1 MTLWFPTLK
10 YANAILAFFLWLEYA
25 SGLPVLSLP
34 NLPAPKRKTFRPR
47 PGALSCQIV
56 KKAGLHGPAK
66 TLRRRKRFARW
77 QQILDSRR
85 IQS

>member
-25 SGLPVLSLP
+25 SGLPVLSFRICL
-34 NLPAPKRKTFRPR
+34 APKRKTFRPR

-56 KKAGLHGPAK
+56 KRPGCMARPKRASKK
-66 TLRRRKRFARW
+66 TICQM
-77 QQILDSRR
+77 QQILDCVG